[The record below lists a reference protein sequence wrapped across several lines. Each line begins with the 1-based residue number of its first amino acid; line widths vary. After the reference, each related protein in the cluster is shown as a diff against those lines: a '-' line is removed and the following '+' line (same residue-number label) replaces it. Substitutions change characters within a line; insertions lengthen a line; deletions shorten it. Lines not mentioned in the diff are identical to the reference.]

1 MSKLQ
6 KVDFNEGALN
16 FWIPSDLFEF
26 DDKLSHILINYSDNK
41 NSIFIVKDNDNKLK
55 FFHVII
61 GKGRTDVEVD
71 VSDLSSK
78 DKHMITATWSLSSKE
93 TNIYVD
99 GNVKTAKSKI
109 KY

>member
-1 MSKLQ
+1 MSKL
-6 KVDFNEGALN
+6 KDLDFNEGTIN
-16 FWIPSDLFEF
+16 FWIPSNLFEF
-26 DDKLSHILINYSDNK
+26 NDKLIHNLYNNSNNQG
-41 NSIFIVKDNDNKLK
+41 SIFIVKDSDNKLK

-93 TNIYVD
+93 INLYVD
-99 GNVKTAKSKI
+99 GNVKSAKSNI